1 MENGI
6 RVQQNK
12 SATSVKNI
20 NKMPKKTKKT
30 KKDVSLDDLAVMV
43 QRGFLGVDKS
53 FDSVDKKFDFL
64 EAEMNNRF
72 DRLEKIIFH
81 EYRGRI
87 EKLEDEVKELRADFR
102 QLVGFKR

>member
-12 SATSVKNI
+12 SAISVKNI